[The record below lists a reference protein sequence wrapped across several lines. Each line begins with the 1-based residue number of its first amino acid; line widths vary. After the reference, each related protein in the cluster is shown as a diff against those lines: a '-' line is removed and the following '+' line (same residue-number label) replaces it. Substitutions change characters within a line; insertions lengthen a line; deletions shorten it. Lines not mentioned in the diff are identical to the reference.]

1 MPGMRSRI
9 VVGVRVAAACLGAL
23 LMNTAIGAAKPDEV
37 VDDGLVRVEHSLLE
51 ELYISPNAPL
61 SHYKRV
67 SIDPIEVTFRKGWRK
82 EHPDVSDQEFAEFCD
97 GLAQSLRDALVAE
110 LARGG
115 YTLTDA
121 ADPDVLR
128 VQASIEKVQFTAI
141 EKGDDK
147 TIAAYDDQ
155 IRMMLRVRAFDAPSS
170 VLVARAKDYVMAP
183 RQGLQS
189 AGVVRANLISRRI
202 FEKWAVEFRSAL
214 DVAKLSTGEAQA
226 REEASGK
233 VPDTVPLPR

>member
-1 MPGMRSRI
+1 MRI
-9 VVGVRVAAACLGAL
+9 YRVARIAGACLAGVL
-23 LMNTAIGAAKPDEV
+23 IGTSIQAAKPDEV

-51 ELYISPNAPL
+51 ELYLSPNAPL
-61 SHYKRV
+61 SHYKRL
-67 SIDPIEVTFRKGWRK
+67 SIDPIEVSFRKGWRRD
-82 EHPDVSDQEFAEFCD
+82 HPEVSDQQFAEFCD
-97 GLAQSLRDALVAE
+97 GLAQSLRDVLVAE

-128 VQASIEKVQFTAI
+128 VHASIEKVEFAAI
-141 EKGDDK
+141 QKGDDP
-147 TIAAYDDQ
+147 TIAAYDDRT
-155 IRMMLRVRAFDAPSS
+155 RMMLRVQAFDAPSS

-189 AGVVRANLISRRI
+189 ANVARANVISRRI

-233 VPDTVPLPR
+233 VPDTIPLPR

>member
-1 MPGMRSRI
+1 MKY
-9 VVGVRVAAACLGAL
+9 LYLFAL
-23 LMNTAIGAAKPDEV
+23 LAAFVVQAKERPEEV
-37 VDDGLVRVEHSLLE
+37 EDDGLVRVEHSLLE

-67 SIDPIEVTFRKGWRK
+67 SIDPVEVTFRKGWRK
-82 EHPDVSDQEFAEFCD
+82 EHPDVSDEQFKQLCD
-97 GLAQSLRDALVAE
+97 DLAKSLREALVAE

-115 YTLTDA
+115 YVQTDA
-121 ADPDVLR
+121 ADRDVLR
-128 VQASIEKVQFTAI
+128 VHATIEKVEFAGV
-141 EKGDDK
+141 EKGEDK
-147 TIAAYDDQ
+147 KTAAYADTSK
-155 IRMMLRVRAFDAPSS
+155 MMLRVRAFDAPSS

-183 RQGLQS
+183 RNGLEP
-189 AGVVRANLISRRI
+189 ANIVTANKVSRRI

-233 VPDTVPLPR
+233 VPDTIPLPR

>member
-1 MPGMRSRI
+1 MRTYRVARI
-9 VVGVRVAAACLGAL
+9 AAACLAAVLVGSS
-23 LMNTAIGAAKPDEV
+23 IQAAKPEAKPEEV

-51 ELYISPNAPL
+51 ELYVSPNAPL

-67 SIDPIEVTFRKGWRK
+67 SIDPIEVSFRKGWRK
-82 EHPDVSDQEFAEFCD
+82 EHPEVSDQLFADFCD
-97 GLAQSLRDALVAE
+97 GLAQTLREVLVAE

-115 YTLTDA
+115 YTLTDST
-121 ADPDVLR
+121 DPDVLR
-128 VQASIEKVQFTAI
+128 VHASIEKVEFTAI
-141 EKGDDK
+141 EKGEDR
-147 TIAAYDDQ
+147 TMASYDD
-155 IRMMLRVRAFDAPSS
+155 RTKMMLRVQAFDAPSS

-189 AGVVRANLISRRI
+189 ASVVRANVVSRRI

-233 VPDTVPLPR
+233 VPDTIPLPR

>member
-1 MPGMRSRI
+1 MATM
-9 VVGVRVAAACLGAL
+9 
-23 LMNTAIGAAKPDEV
+23 LMCSTASAAKPEEV

-51 ELYISPNAPL
+51 ELYVSPNAPL

-67 SIDPIEVTFRKGWRK
+67 SIDPVEVTFRKGWRK
-82 EHPDVSDQEFAEFCD
+82 EHPDISDQQFAELCD
-97 GLAQSLRDALVAE
+97 SLAQSLREALVDE

-115 YTLTDA
+115 YAL
-121 ADPDVLR
+121 ADKPAPDVLR
-128 VQASIEKVQFTAI
+128 VHASIDKVEFASA
-141 EKGDDK
+141 EKGEDK
-147 TIAAYDDQ
+147 KTEAYADNS
-155 IRMMLRVRAFDAPSS
+155 RMMLRVQAFDSPSS

-183 RQGLQS
+183 RNGLET
-189 AGVVRANLISRRI
+189 ANIVAVNKISHRI

-233 VPDTVPLPR
+233 VPDTIPLPR

>member
-1 MPGMRSRI
+1 MKK
-9 VVGVRVAAACLGAL
+9 VCLFVLLAACLVQ
-23 LMNTAIGAAKPDEV
+23 AKEKPEEV
-37 VDDGLVRVEHSLLE
+37 NDDGLIRVEHSLLE
-51 ELYISPNAPL
+51 ELYVSPNAPL

-82 EHPDVSDQEFAEFCD
+82 EHPEVSDKQFADLCD
-97 GLAQSLRDALVAE
+97 DLAKSLREALVAE

-115 YTLTDA
+115 YALTDA

-128 VQASIEKVQFTAI
+128 VRASIEKVEFAGV
-141 EKGDDK
+141 EKGGEKK
-147 TIAAYDDQ
+147 TWAYEDNSKMQ
-155 IRMMLRVRAFDAPSS
+155 LRVQAFDAPSS

-183 RQGLQS
+183 RNGLQ
-189 AGVVRANLISRRI
+189 AADIVTANKVSRRI

-214 DVAKLSTGEAQA
+214 DVSHLSTGEAQA

-233 VPDTVPLPR
+233 VPDAIPLPR

>member
-1 MPGMRSRI
+1 MPEEPVVIGPHLDGAFGHELRRSR
-9 VVGVRVAAACLGAL
+9 
-23 LMNTAIGAAKPDEV
+23 
-37 VDDGLVRVEHSLLE
+37 RVEHSLLE
-51 ELYISPNAPL
+51 ELYVSPNAPL

-67 SIDPIEVTFRKGWRK
+67 SIDPVEVSFRKGWRK
-82 EHPDVSDQEFAEFCD
+82 EHPDVSDKQFAEFCD
-97 GLAQSLRDALVAE
+97 GLAQSLREALVDE

-115 YTLTDA
+115 YALTDA

-128 VQASIEKVQFTAI
+128 VHASIEKADFPAI
-141 EKGDDK
+141 EKADDK
-147 TIAAYDDQ
+147 KLAAYDDNSK
-155 IRMMLRVRAFDAPSS
+155 MMLRVRGFDAPSG

-189 AGVVRANLISRRI
+189 ANVVRANLVSHRI
-202 FEKWAVEFRSAL
+202 FEMWAVEFRSAL

-233 VPDTVPLPR
+233 VPDTIPLPR

>member
-1 MPGMRSRI
+1 MKVTGLLRI
-9 VVGVRVAAACLGAL
+9 LGATLGAL
-23 LMNTAIGAAKPDEV
+23 LVVSAVQAKKQPEEV
-37 VDDGLVRVEHSLLE
+37 NDDGLVRVEHSMLE
-51 ELYISPNAPL
+51 ELYLSPNAPL

-82 EHPDVSDQEFAEFCD
+82 EHPEVSDQEFAEFCD

-115 YTLTDA
+115 YALTDS

-128 VQASIEKVQFTAI
+128 VHASIEKVQFTSI
-141 EKGDDK
+141 EKGEDK
-147 TIAAYDDQ
+147 TMAAYDDLT
-155 IRMMLRVRAFDAPSS
+155 RMMLRVRAFDAPSG

-189 AGVVRANLISRRI
+189 ADVVRANLLARRI

-233 VPDTVPLPR
+233 VPDTIPLPR